1 MLRPS
6 GRNKINNIGFAQ
18 KYNASFLEFLS
29 KFLANDGRGSIKD
42 PLPYVGIDPNGE
54 TTNKVSTTIPASEW
68 STYLPEVPKNNIYNI
83 LYGQK
88 YGESK
93 KKILVFRGLSNGI
106 ETQLE
111 FRKRGKN
118 WRLERIIA
126 Y

>member
-1 MLRPS
+1 M
-6 GRNKINNIGFAQ
+6 
-18 KYNASFLEFLS
+18 
-29 KFLANDGRGSIKD
+29 
-42 PLPYVGIDPNGE
+42 
-54 TTNKVSTTIPASEW
+54 
-68 STYLPEVPKNNIYNI
+68 
-83 LYGQK
+83 K

-93 KKILVFRGLSNGI
+93 KKIPVFRGLSNGI

>member
-1 MLRPS
+1 M
-6 GRNKINNIGFAQ
+6 
-18 KYNASFLEFLS
+18 
-29 KFLANDGRGSIKD
+29 
-42 PLPYVGIDPNGE
+42 GIDPSAE
-54 TTNKVSTTIPASEW
+54 TTNKVNTTIPASEW

-111 FRKRGKN
+111 FKNRGKS